1 MAFGSYSLSSIGW
14 ALVNFGTCEEAKI
27 ELLNDIKSAKKDL
40 KKILD

>member
-1 MAFGSYSLSSIGW
+1 VAFGSYSLSSIGW